1 MPVVELKVFEQY
13 EYHDYLIT
21 IQDQYG
27 ADHHL
32 EATAVPTRYCT
43 FN

>member
-21 IQDQYG
+21 IQDHYG
-27 ADHHL
+27 GPSLRGVCSA
-32 EATAVPTRYCT
+32 YKICT
-43 FN
+43 FI